1 METIE
6 IKNASMFFR
15 KEAGVD
21 IGRKTLYH
29 ISEWKITKGD
39 NGIVKNDHLF
49 NAARGN
55 GME

>member
-1 METIE
+1 METNE
-6 IKNASMFFR
+6 IRNTSMFFR

-29 ISEWKITKGD
+29 ISEWTFTED
-39 NGIVKNDHLF
+39 YNGIVKNDHLF
-49 NAARGN
+49 DAARGN